1 MKKITCSHHAI
12 EQMEERGATKNEV
25 ETAIAKGE
33 RVPAKRG
40 RIAFRFNFQ
49 YNAKWGGREFA
60 MKQVM
65 PVVVEEN
72 DEYVVVTVYTFYF

>member
-1 MKKITCSHHAI
+1 MSSWGAGLSRGRLCEGLVIGEGVMKKITCSHHAI

-49 YNAKWGGREFA
+49 YNAK
-60 MKQVM
+60 
-65 PVVVEEN
+65 
-72 DEYVVVTVYTFYF
+72 